1 MCLLGWKH
9 MYMHAQLCPTLF
21 DPMDHSL
28 PGSSFHGIFQTR
40 ILDEVAISSSRGSS
54 QPRDR
59 TMSWISC
66 TGRQIVYH

>member
-28 PGSSFHGIFQTR
+28 PGQKLNCIIRVLELSASPHPGFG
-40 ILDEVAISSSRGSS
+40 DEKGVRK
-54 QPRDR
+54 
-59 TMSWISC
+59 
-66 TGRQIVYH
+66 